1 VTSDSPFNFGGGG
14 GPFGGAGGG
23 GRKKAGFMQQAGD
36 DPLADV
42 PVTGNVETDAAAE
55 LDALAKGFRE
65 RRDQEEKRFRD
76 ATDSE
81 YWFAVCF
88 RSRADKDAFLAAVG
102 AVQRLGDKYIDGYA
116 LAKQL
121 GIAPDFEG

>member
-1 VTSDSPFNFGGGG
+1 M
-14 GPFGGAGGG
+14 GGA
-23 GRKKAGFMQQAGD
+23 APD

-55 LDALAKGFRE
+55 LDALAQGFRQ
-65 RRDQEEKRFRD
+65 RRDQEEKRFRN

-88 RSRADKDAFLAAVG
+88 RTRADKDAFLAAVG
-102 AVQRLGDKYIDGYA
+102 AVARLGDKYIDGYA

-121 GIAPDFEG
+121 GLDPDFED